1 MIWCY
6 KQLSDNCVEK
16 QLNWEGLSRVFGNI
30 LNHALKYSDGDLEIA
45 LCDNGEIVF
54 SNTAVRLNEIEVGK
68 LFDRFFTGDAARN
81 FNGLGLAI
89 SKALVEQ
96 MEGIISAKLIDH
108 VLSIKIQFK

>member
-1 MIWCY
+1 MVRSWLCVPMITLC
-6 KQLSDNCVEK
+6 LLLTACGGGSEGSDAAEEAREPYQNMSGCIMEAEV
-16 QLNWEGLSRVFGNI
+16 L
-30 LNHALKYSDGDLEIA
+30 YSDGDLEIA

-89 SKALVEQ
+89 SKALVE
-96 MEGIISAKLIDH
+96 
-108 VLSIKIQFK
+108 